1 MRQTTLDELE
11 NLYDWLGVARLAAR
25 TRAPARLTLRCAAG
39 RACGAT
45 ISALPRSVGD
55 RKHHA
60 CVLDEAGEVLAEE
73 VITNTRE
80 VVTAFGARYP
90 GATCVMETGTHS
102 MSPSNRCTASA
113 GSLMRWCR
121 TASPRWSAKAL

>member
-11 NLYDWLGVARLAAR
+11 NLYDWLELARLAAR

-60 CVLDEAGEVLAEE
+60 CVLDEAGKVLAEE
-73 VITNTRE
+73 VIANTRDAGT
-80 VVTAFGARYP
+80 VFGARL
-90 GATCVMETGTHS
+90 
-102 MSPSNRCTASA
+102 RL
-113 GSLMRWCR
+113 GSRRFSHFDPQSLRLR
-121 TASPRWSAKAL
+121 LRRGNTNLP